1 MKPKVH
7 FRACYM
13 SMGIRGPTSRSKSA
27 QAQEKTHFRQNWK
40 KTQGS
45 KGQMTSLTHLTFEEH
60 PQPTQGVHRPKMGP
74 GGLRKGSAEP
84 PGRPTPYWAQSG
96 PSFSCKLPPHSLR
109 WLRMV
114 PPRKLMRRS
123 TLRGLYK
130 EEESPPFNKPQEKQ
144 RAPLQ
149 GEVEVLRNGERVRG
163 SSEGRWPVSALSQL
177 VPRRILLS

>member
-1 MKPKVH
+1 MTIFRRPCLH
-7 FRACYM
+7 MEGNNAQINPTLQFRACYM
-13 SMGIRGPTSRSKSA
+13 SMRIREPTSRSKSA

-96 PSFSCKLPPHSLR
+96 PSFSCSSLTHRLPR
-109 WLRMV
+109 CRMV
-114 PPRKLMRRS
+114 PPRKLM
-123 TLRGLYK
+123 
-130 EEESPPFNKPQEKQ
+130 
-144 RAPLQ
+144 
-149 GEVEVLRNGERVRG
+149 
-163 SSEGRWPVSALSQL
+163 
-177 VPRRILLS
+177 